1 MMDVGGVF
9 FFVVYSLVV
18 VGVAIYLIVLAARFV
33 GAHERGADAL
43 ERIAQTLSR
52 RPRD

>member
-1 MMDVGGVF
+1 MDFSGVIL
-9 FFVVYSLVV
+9 VVYFLVV
-18 VGVAIYLIVLAARFV
+18 IAVAIYLITLVARFV

-43 ERIAQTLSR
+43 ERIAQTLPR